1 MARAHHQ
8 RRGKAIAT
16 ETDTRARILAAALRL
31 FLEDGYEQTTVAKIR
46 EASGVSNGALFHRF
60 SSKEAIAA
68 ALYVDAIKSFQDEHW
83 RILDSEAPAT
93 LREMVD
99 AIVGHQLRW
108 IQDNPDAAQFVYD
121 RGQLDW
127 SPEAEAD
134 LIQLNK
140 KLVEA
145 YRTWLTPFRERGELR
160 PLSTTLLGAIVGG
173 PTHQIAQRWLRGS
186 RSKPLVE
193 FAPELSHAAWAAVV
207 EPSVLAGDAAA
218 HPGPPRAATPARVR
232 IQLLDE
238 DGRALSETEADL
250 PPA

>member
-1 MARAHHQ
+1 
-8 RRGKAIAT
+8 
-16 ETDTRARILAAALRL
+16 
-31 FLEDGYEQTTVAKIR
+31 
-46 EASGVSNGALFHRF
+46 
-60 SSKEAIAA
+60 
-68 ALYVDAIKSFQDEHW
+68 
-83 RILDSEAPAT
+83 
-93 LREMVD
+93 MVD
-99 AIVGHQLRW
+99 AIVGHQLQW

-127 SPEAEAD
+127 SPAAEED
-134 LIQLNK
+134 LIRLNK

-145 YRTWLTPFRERGELR
+145 YRTWLAPFRERGELR

-186 RSKPLVE
+186 RSKALVA

-207 EPSVLAGDAAA
+207 SPTFLTGDA
-218 HPGPPRAATPARVR
+218 GRSVPPRVAAPARVR